1 MRYGDEGRLESDR
14 RQWIVASFMHVMRS
28 LKSSAAGRFSASESL
43 QDSGTKLVKLRQET
57 TESSG

>member
-1 MRYGDEGRLESDR
+1 
-14 RQWIVASFMHVMRS
+14 MRS

>member
-28 LKSSAAGRFSASESL
+28 LKSSAAGRFSASES
-43 QDSGTKLVKLRQET
+43 DSGTKLVKLRQET